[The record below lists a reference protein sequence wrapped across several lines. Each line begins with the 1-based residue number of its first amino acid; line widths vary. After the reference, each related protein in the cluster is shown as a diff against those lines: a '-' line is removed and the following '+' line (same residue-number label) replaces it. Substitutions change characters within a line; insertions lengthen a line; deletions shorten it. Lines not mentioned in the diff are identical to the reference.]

1 MVHYKKSMKK
11 KKGSNGGK
19 WGPKKGLR
27 NTGGG
32 GWGMAEGSPFI
43 PQIMLNRSKGN
54 SPIKRQRSA
63 ERS

>member
-1 MVHYKKSMKK
+1 MEE
-11 KKGSNGGK
+11 NEA
-19 WGPKKGLR
+19 PKNLR